1 MKEISERRERRW
13 KHCPLA
19 ETRERKSATRSVG
32 GQWHC
37 PVKER
42 EREREKE
49 KEVNLQIMKS
59 SHELHY
65 EWYISIVKLRTYYF
79 THNLSLRQTKLCHP
93 QHCFQLTHLVPH
105 LQAVWKQ
112 EQSDSFVCTVSNT
125 YLMSALLSR
134 MYADHTCST
143 NTNVFST
150 RTFIGVRRSG
160 LRRSCT
166 LCSLVWAR
174 FTFSFWVYY
183 IHVCIYVYTLKLC
196 IAPSPS
202 LRGSFSCWTLG

>member
-1 MKEISERRERRW
+1 
-13 KHCPLA
+13 
-19 ETRERKSATRSVG
+19 
-32 GQWHC
+32 
-37 PVKER
+37 
-42 EREREKE
+42 
-49 KEVNLQIMKS
+49 MKS

-93 QHCFQLTHLVPH
+93 QHCSQLTHLVPH

-112 EQSDSFVCTVSNT
+112 EQSDSLVCTVRNT

-174 FTFSFWVYY
+174 FTFSFCVYY
-183 IHVCIYVYTLKLC
+183 IHVYIIHWKCNVMHRTQSITARFILMLNTRVEKW
-196 IAPSPS
+196 I
-202 LRGSFSCWTLG
+202 RFGR